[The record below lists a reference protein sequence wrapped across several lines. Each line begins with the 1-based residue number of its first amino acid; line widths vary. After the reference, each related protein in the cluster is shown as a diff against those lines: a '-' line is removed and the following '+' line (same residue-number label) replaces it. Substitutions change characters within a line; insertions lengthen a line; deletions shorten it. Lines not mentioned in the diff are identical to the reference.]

1 MITNAGKNILAKY
14 LIGQAPAYASHL
26 AIGCGAKPKA
36 SDYTFTNDDIAAYSA
51 KKTLDFEMLRIPII
65 SRGYVNESGIPKIV
79 FTAEMPTTERYEI
92 SEVGVYSSGTNPS
105 AGLAD
110 SRPLFVFS
118 QGENWEYHG
127 SGAASAIPNITEE
140 LSASHDPLVE
150 DDVAIIASN
159 RPPVFSTNADNKT
172 LSIDSRI
179 AKYEIPRYFNNA
191 IFMRGEDANLGKSV
205 SVTAVS
211 GDGTNVTYTTAL
223 PHTLQVGDIPVI
235 TGISQTG
242 YNTSDKAIVSKTST
256 TFTTANTTTT
266 AYTSGGSVDTN
277 HFIVNTGSHHIHLTK
292 TTVDLSRNLP
302 KDQIKLAFSIVNRDG
317 TTSTNPS
324 KARVM
329 VEFAS
334 TDDSTGSFARFEAEI
349 THSTSSTPTA
359 VQQNLI
365 TNRYVVSTK
374 ELQELYVSDGFTW
387 SGVKVVKIYSTVF
400 NEENAPTDAY
410 YVALDAIRLENVSSL
425 NPLYGLTGYSVIKNS
440 GSRTIVKLSNTTS
453 LVEFRFALNVSST

>member
-36 SDYTFTNDDIAAYSA
+36 SDYTFTNDDITAYSA

-65 SRGYVNESGIPKIV
+65 SRGYVNEAGVPKIV

-110 SRPLFVFS
+110 SKPLFVFS

-127 SGAASAIPNITEE
+127 ASTTTAIENIAEE

-159 RPPVFSTNADNKT
+159 RPLVFSTNADNKT

-179 AKYEIPRYFNNA
+179 SKYEIPRYFNSA
-191 IFMRGEDANLGKSV
+191 IFMRGDDANLGKSV
-205 SVTAVS
+205 NITAVT
-211 GDGTNVTYTTAL
+211 GNGTNVTYTTAL

-266 AYTSGGSVDTN
+266 TYTSGGAVATN
-277 HFIVNTGSHHIHLTK
+277 HFIVNANSHHIHLTK

-302 KDQIKLAFSIVNRDG
+302 KDQIKIAFSIVNRDG
-317 TTSTNPS
+317 TASTIPS
-324 KARVM
+324 RARVM
-329 VEFAS
+329 IEFAS

-349 THSTSSTPTA
+349 VHSTSPSGST
-359 VQQNLI
+359 QQNLE

-387 SGVKVVKIYSTVF
+387 GGVKVVKIYSTVF
-400 NEENAPTDAY
+400 DTDSLPTDKY

-425 NPLYGLTGYSVIKNS
+425 NPLYAMTGYSVIKNVAAK
-440 GSRTIVKLSNTTS
+440 TIVKLSNTTS